1 MYVNT
6 CKQMC
11 LYKQVEKFGRIY
23 TTRVEVGMEGQRQKN
38 SSLPF
43 ERAVVRTGLNE
54 AGTCELWV

>member
-11 LYKQVEKFGRIY
+11 LYKHAEKFGRIY
-23 TTRVEVGMEGQRQKN
+23 TTRVEVGMEGQRQEN

-43 ERAVVRTGLNE
+43 ERAVVRIGLNE
-54 AGTCELWV
+54 AGKCELWV